1 MTAPDCSCFYHAPEL
16 HGNGGCGMVGCTC
29 QWDGVLRTAAP
40 VMASYA
46 YRGSAAGFKAAS
58 AGLDAIYGFPGG
70 PVAIPK
76 PTRADLLLSCRQWSD
91 AVRDA
96 IVDCEEDGR
105 VLAKLERLNA
115 VLAELK
121 EMG

>member
-1 MTAPDCSCFYHAPEL
+1 MSRDTDPCPPPDT
-16 HGNGGCGMVGCTC
+16 VGFFVGP
-29 QWDGVLRTAAP
+29 DGEP
-40 VMASYA
+40 VTFAQAKASFQ
-46 YRGSAAGFKAAS
+46 SMQ
-58 AGLDAIYGFPGG
+58 FPGG
-70 PVAIPK
+70 PIAISK

>member
-1 MTAPDCSCFYHAPEL
+1 MSDTEPCPPPTFAEARSL
-16 HGNGGCGMVGCTC
+16 LSGG
-29 QWDGVLRTAAP
+29 
-40 VMASYA
+40 
-46 YRGSAAGFKAAS
+46 
-58 AGLDAIYGFPGG
+58 AIQFPGG

-96 IVDCEEDGR
+96 IVDCEHDGR

>member
-1 MTAPDCSCFYHAPEL
+1 MI
-16 HGNGGCGMVGCTC
+16 GCTC
-29 QWDGVLRTAAP
+29 QWDGVLRATA
-40 VMASYA
+40 VESTVTF
-46 YRGSAAGFKAAS
+46 GSGLKQTFGSLSFAGGDAA
-58 AGLDAIYGFPGG
+58 IQ
-70 PVAIPK
+70 K

>member
-1 MTAPDCSCFYHAPEL
+1 
-16 HGNGGCGMVGCTC
+16 
-29 QWDGVLRTAAP
+29 
-40 VMASYA
+40 
-46 YRGSAAGFKAAS
+46 
-58 AGLDAIYGFPGG
+58 
-70 PVAIPK
+70 
-76 PTRADLLLSCRQWSD
+76 
-91 AVRDA
+91 VRDA

>member
-1 MTAPDCSCFYHAPEL
+1 MRQAFGSLSFA
-16 HGNGGCGMVGCTC
+16 GG
-29 QWDGVLRTAAP
+29 D
-40 VMASYA
+40 
-46 YRGSAAGFKAAS
+46 
-58 AGLDAIYGFPGG
+58 
-70 PVAIPK
+70 VAIPK

-96 IVDCEEDGR
+96 IVDCEHDGR

-115 VLAELK
+115 VLDELK